1 MWSFGPSRNDREL
14 LLPVL
19 GQHPRAGPAEPAAI
33 LLQTAQDDLVTLIEV
48 SAAIPLGVPRTGVM
62 FALLL
67 GRRRRS
73 DCKKRN
79 NEKNS
84 GHDVTPAGHEL
95 TTFLMRP
102 TRRRNELLRRDLGLR
117 GQIPVRRPA
126 LRLARSRPFRMEPA
140 LPARIRRRNGRRV
153 VTALTSI
160 SH

>member
-1 MWSFGPSRNDREL
+1 MTGDW

-48 SAAIPLGVPRTGVM
+48 SAAITLGVPRAGVM
-62 FALLL
+62 LALLL

-95 TTFLMRP
+95 STFLMRP

-126 LRLARSRPFRMEPA
+126 RAGALAGRFGRNRRCRREFVAGTAAA
-140 LPARIRRRNGRRV
+140 LGRR
-153 VTALTSI
+153 
-160 SH
+160 